1 MKKILSSFF
10 LMIHLVQ
17 PVLSQEN
24 TSYGVNAGTEGNRN
38 SFFGYNA
45 GEQAGKNS
53 LSNTAIGHSA
63 MMDDTNGIFNTAVG
77 ASTLLLGG
85 DACTAIGVGALQQN
99 RGLSFENTGQAN
111 TAVGVSAL
119 NNNLY
124 GDNNTGVGAGSLHRN
139 RGSENTAH
147 GYAALYTNFDGMYN
161 TATGAYS
168 LYGGN
173 GTLNTANG
181 YRSLYG
187 NTSGKENTA
196 IGSYAMDSNT
206 TGYQNTAN
214 GYRSL
219 FSNTIGYYN
228 TALGSYAM
236 YLNISGSFNMASGY
250 YALSANSIGIRN
262 SAGGFRAMDS
272 NTTGSNNTAEGA
284 FALESNTT
292 GNYNSA
298 LGYNAGPIVGDLSN
312 TTAIGSQ
319 AIPTASNQVRVGNTA
334 VTSIGGQVSW
344 TTFSDGRFKKD
355 IKEDVSGLDF
365 VNSLRPVSYVVDRAE
380 VNKFLHVSDSSADQ
394 SQEKMHIQRQ
404 TGFVAQEVEAVVKK
418 TGYVFYGVD
427 APENENDHYGIRYA
441 EFVVPLVKAVQEL
454 STNAE
459 AQQKQIEEQKKLIE
473 QQQKQIEVLLAGLNS
488 KIDIGANGMNGNKKA
503 FLLQNNPNPFTSET
517 EIRMTLDETVGDAT
531 IIIYSLDG
539 KEMRNIRVGDRGE
552 VSVKMSGSE
561 LSPGMYLYTLVTD
574 GKVVD
579 TKRMVLT
586 Q

>member
-1 MKKILSSFF
+1 MTGI
-10 LMIHLVQ
+10 IW
-17 PVLSQEN
+17 PVFSQEN
-24 TSYGVNAGTEGNRN
+24 TSYGINAGTEGNKN
-38 SFFGYNA
+38 SFFGYSA
-45 GEQAGKNS
+45 GQQAGKYS
-53 LSNTAIGHSA
+53 SSNTAIGHSA

-77 ASTLLLGG
+77 ASTLLFGG
-85 DACTAIGVGALQQN
+85 DACTAIGVGALQSN

-147 GYAALYTNFDGMYN
+147 GYAALYNNFDGLYN

-168 LYGGN
+168 LYSGN

-181 YRSLYG
+181 YHSLYG

-196 IGSYAMDSNT
+196 LGSYAMDSNT

-236 YLNISGSFNMASGY
+236 YLNISGNFNMASGY
-250 YALSANSIGIRN
+250 YALSANTTGFRN

-284 FALESNTT
+284 FALESNST
-292 GNYNSA
+292 GSYNSA
-298 LGYNAGPIVGDLSN
+298 LGYNAGPTLGDLSN
-312 TTAIGSQ
+312 TTAIGSL
-319 AIPTASNQVRVGNTA
+319 AVPTASNQVRVGNTA

-344 TTFSDGRFKKD
+344 TTLSDGRFKKE

-365 VNSLRPVSYVVDRAE
+365 IKELRPVSYTVDGAGL
-380 VNKFLHVSDSSADQ
+380 NKFLHVNDSSSNQANAK
-394 SQEKMHIQRQ
+394 SVPVRQ
-404 TGFVAQEVEAVVKK
+404 AGFIAQEVETLVKK

-427 APENENDHYGIRYA
+427 APENESDPYGIRYS
-441 EFVVPLVKAVQEL
+441 EFVVPLVKGMQEL
-454 STNAE
+454 LTIIKE
-459 AQQKQIEEQKKLIE
+459 HERKDEEQQKQIDSLIAQLGSGSQNE
-473 QQQKQIEVLLAGLNS
+473 ISRNSAAVL
-488 KIDIGANGMNGNKKA
+488 
-503 FLLQNNPNPFTSET
+503 FQNNPNPFNAET
-517 EIRMTLDETVGDAT
+517 AIQMTVPDNVGYATVMIYNLEGKQLKTIQIPERGDVRLT
-531 IIIYSLDG
+531 ISA
-539 KEMRNIRVGDRGE
+539 N
-552 VSVKMSGSE
+552 E
-561 LSPGMYLYTLVTD
+561 LSAGMYLYSLIAD

-579 TKRMVLT
+579 TKRMILT
-586 Q
+586 QRWAVRTNSTTEQQVIK